1 MYKIEYT
8 KFPIMADGS
17 AGNIARGCGV
27 ACADCELSSGMYGY
41 VEITGGCCGE
51 ENKIYKMYPLQR
63 LWESSQNEKA
73 SEVVR

>member
-27 ACADCELSSGMYGY
+27 AYADCELDC
-41 VEITGGCCGE
+41 VEARLNNDLKAEHKEHKFIPHITKVKLIQGH
-51 ENKIYKMYPLQR
+51 IIT
-63 LWESSQNEKA
+63 
-73 SEVVR
+73 